1 MAWIVLIL
9 SGTLEMVWA
18 AALGASHGLRRW
30 KPTVL
35 FAVALLVSMA
45 GLAWSMRTLP
55 AGTAYAVWVGIGAT
69 LTVVW
74 GFATRQERPTVARVG
89 LLLLLVASIVGL
101 KVAS

>member
-1 MAWIVLIL
+1 MAWIILIL

-18 AALGASHGLRRW
+18 AALSASHGLRRW

-35 FAVALLVSMA
+35 FLAALLVSLA

-69 LTVVW
+69 LTVIW
-74 GFATRQERPTVARVG
+74 GFATRQERPTAARIA
-89 LLLLLVASIVGL
+89 LLVLLVASIVGL